1 MLILV
6 FLSLSVCGVIKSEL
20 REGGKAVGGHKR
32 SRRPDGCFSLVL
44 SRFNQYYVRAR
55 LMLSQSCLSDRK
67 NFLQLFIPLM
77 EETCKLPLQQL
88 QISRLI

>member
-20 REGGKAVGGHKR
+20 REGGKSVGGHKR

-55 LMLSQSCLSDRK
+55 LMLSQSCLFCQEK
-67 NFLQLFIPLM
+67 LFAIVYPLNGRNM
-77 EETCKLPLQQL
+77 
-88 QISRLI
+88 